1 MELRPRDSHR
11 VYKEDGRIVDLY
23 WQRSERAVAETD
35 RKYGP
40 YCRTVAYNILENSE
54 DSDECVND
62 TYLRAW
68 NSMPDARPASLS
80 AYLAKITRNLA
91 ISTLRRKNTLRR
103 GGGRTALA
111 LEELAEAV
119 PSGESLETRIELR
132 ELSER
137 LEAFLGTVG
146 TQERRIFMARYFYM
160 AQVKNIAAKYGFS
173 ESKVKSML
181 SRTRKKLKR
190 YLEEEELC

>member
-1 MELRPRDSHR
+1 M
-11 VYKEDGRIVDLY
+11 EDGRIVDLY

-80 AYLAKITRNLA
+80 AYLARITRNLA
-91 ISTLRRKNTLRR
+91 ISALRRKNTLRR

-119 PSGESLETRIELR
+119 SSGESLETRIELR

-160 AQVKNIAAKYGFS
+160 AQVKDIAAKYGFS

>member
-1 MELRPRDSHR
+1 M
-11 VYKEDGRIVDLY
+11 EDGRIVDLY

-80 AYLAKITRNLA
+80 AYLARITRNLA
-91 ISTLRRKNTLRR
+91 ISALRRKNTLRR

-146 TQERRIFMARYFYM
+146 TQERQIFMARYFYM
-160 AQVKNIAAKYGFS
+160 AQVKDIAAKYGFS